1 MSDAKSVITLTDT
14 PDGSF
19 PEGHSVGELRRPA
32 IGHRPGQSTQ
42 YLFWSSG
49 SRGDR
54 LDMSMEVEREV
65 LLELARTIL
74 ATLDPPEPS
83 TDEKILAT
91 LERIEARLS
100 ESGRR

>member
-1 MSDAKSVITLTDT
+1 MSDAKRVITLTDT

-19 PEGHSVGELRRPA
+19 PEGHSYGELRHWA
-32 IGHRPGQSTQ
+32 IGHRPGRSTQ
-42 YLFWSSG
+42 YLFVGEKLESSF
-49 SRGDR
+49 D
-54 LDMSMEVEREV
+54 VEREV
-65 LLELARTIL
+65 LVDLARTIL

-100 ESGRR
+100 ETE